1 MPGKLICSRKRAA
14 GNSALLLKKESN
26 LYYEI
31 IILNVFKYMCICI
44 QSSPSPYNLL
54 LEGKSRSKTGQSD
67 NVAINLKWV
76 KVSNC

>member
-1 MPGKLICSRKRAA
+1 
-14 GNSALLLKKESN
+14 
-26 LYYEI
+26 
-31 IILNVFKYMCICI
+31 MCICI